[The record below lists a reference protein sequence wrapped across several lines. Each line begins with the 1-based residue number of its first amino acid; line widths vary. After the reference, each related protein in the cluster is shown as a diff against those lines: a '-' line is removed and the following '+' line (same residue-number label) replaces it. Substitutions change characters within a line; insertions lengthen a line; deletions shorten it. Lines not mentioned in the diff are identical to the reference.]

1 MNIGFD
7 LDKVFIDYPP
17 LVPNWVVDKLYK
29 KKANGTLLYR
39 IPSRPEQLFRRITHK
54 PFLRPPIKK
63 NIAFLK
69 SIPKDKNKL
78 YLVSSRFGFLEDITL
93 TLMQRHGFDKLFD
106 GMYFNFQ
113 NEQPHL
119 FKNRVLNKLHLD
131 IYVDDD
137 FHLLK
142 YIAKLNKKTKFFW
155 LTNSKHRHELTRNI
169 TAVHALPEIL
179 TNNYAAV

>member
-7 LDKVFIDYPP
+7 LDKIFIDYPP
-17 LVPNWVVDKLYK
+17 LVPDGIIDRLYK

-39 IPSRPEQLFRRITHK
+39 IPSRPEQIFRQFTHH

-69 SIPKDKNKL
+69 NIDKEKNKL
-78 YLVSSRFGFLEDITL
+78 YLISSRFGFLEDATL
-93 TLMQRHGFDKLFD
+93 QLMQRQGFDKIFT
-106 GMYFNFQ
+106 GMYFNFT

-119 FKNRVLNKLHLD
+119 FKDRILKKLSLD

-137 FHLLK
+137 FQLLK
-142 YIAKLNKKTKFFW
+142 YIAKHNKKTQFFW
-155 LTNSKHRHELTRNI
+155 LTRSKHKNLMTRNI
-169 TAVHALPEIL
+169 IAIHQLPAIL
-179 TNNYAAV
+179 SHSYANR